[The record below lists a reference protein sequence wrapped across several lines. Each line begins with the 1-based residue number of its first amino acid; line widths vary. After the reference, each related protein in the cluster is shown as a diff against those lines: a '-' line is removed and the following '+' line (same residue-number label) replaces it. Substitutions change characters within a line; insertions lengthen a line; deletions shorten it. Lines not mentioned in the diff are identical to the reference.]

1 MSLQQANA
9 QQRGASSGDGA
20 DAAGVSR
27 EPGPPRAGREPLSP
41 ASDPEHKRRRT
52 SEGEKKATDA
62 LNRRAEDAAA
72 DLEEA
77 IRRSLRDTWGAS
89 GTASGS
95 GGGAYPTYGRTVAAS
110 APVVDAA
117 SLAAAFAAAS
127 ASSAGRSAGDA
138 GARNRDPT
146 HPDATRNT
154 PRDENENENENEKD
168 ERGTTV

>member
-62 LNRRAEDAAA
+62 LNAA
-72 DLEEA
+72 
-77 IRRSLRDTWGAS
+77 RFR
-89 GTASGS
+89 
-95 GGGAYPTYGRTVAAS
+95 
-110 APVVDAA
+110 
-117 SLAAAFAAAS
+117 
-127 ASSAGRSAGDA
+127 
-138 GARNRDPT
+138 
-146 HPDATRNT
+146 
-154 PRDENENENENEKD
+154 
-168 ERGTTV
+168 